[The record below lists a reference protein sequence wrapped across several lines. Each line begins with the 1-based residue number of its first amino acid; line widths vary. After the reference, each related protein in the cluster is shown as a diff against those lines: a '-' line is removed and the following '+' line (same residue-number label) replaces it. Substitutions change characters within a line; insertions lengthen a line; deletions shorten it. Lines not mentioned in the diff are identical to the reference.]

1 MDAIEKVL
9 HECGQKPQALMILG
23 PTAGGKS
30 ALSLEIARRHDVEII
45 SMDSALVYRG
55 MDIGT
60 AKPTKEERAV
70 CPHHLID
77 IRDIGEAY
85 SAADFLE
92 DAVRLVGEIRSR
104 GRLPLIVG
112 GTMFYAKALRDG
124 INDMPSSTH
133 EVREAVATEAAERGW
148 PAMHA
153 ELGRI
158 DPVTAARLAP
168 NDSQRIGRALEV
180 WKMTGRPISAFH
192 AESVRR
198 PAVETLT
205 MGLLPS
211 DRKWLHAR
219 IEARFEQMLA
229 DGFLDEVRPLMMRP
243 DYDPD
248 SPAMRAVGY
257 RQAIDFIEGRTD
269 MAAFYL
275 AGVAATRQL
284 AKRQMTWMRS
294 MPDVALLDPLDA
306 GALDSVLGLLE
317 KVTSPALV

>member
-1 MDAIEKVL
+1 MDAVEELLQRGAKA
-9 HECGQKPQALMILG
+9 QALMILG

-30 ALSLEIARRHDVEII
+30 ALSLEIAKRHDVEII

-60 AKPTKEERAV
+60 AKPTLEERSV

-77 IRDIGEAY
+77 IRDIGESY
-85 SAADFLE
+85 SAADFLQ
-92 DAVRLVGEIRSR
+92 DAVRLVKEIRSR

-112 GTMFYAKALRDG
+112 GTMLYAKALREG
-124 INDMPSSTH
+124 INDMPSTAP
-133 EVREAVATEAAERGW
+133 EVRERVARQAAECGW

-153 ELGRI
+153 ALEKV

-180 WKMTGRPISAFH
+180 WHMTGRPISAFH

-205 MGLLPS
+205 VGLLPT

-219 IEARFEQMLA
+219 IEARFDQMLA
-229 DGFLDEVRPLMMRP
+229 DGFLDEVRRLMKRS
-243 DYDPD
+243 DYAPE

-269 MAAFYL
+269 MAAFHL

-284 AKRQMTWMRS
+284 AKRQMTWMRAMKDVLLMDPEDPKVFGRVS
-294 MPDVALLDPLDA
+294 ELMP
-306 GALDSVLGLLE
+306 VLN
-317 KVTSPALV
+317 

>member
-1 MDAIEKVL
+1 
-9 HECGQKPQALMILG
+9 
-23 PTAGGKS
+23 
-30 ALSLEIARRHDVEII
+30 
-45 SMDSALVYRG
+45 
-55 MDIGT
+55 
-60 AKPTKEERAV
+60 
-70 CPHHLID
+70 
-77 IRDIGEAY
+77 
-85 SAADFLE
+85 
-92 DAVRLVGEIRSR
+92 
-104 GRLPLIVG
+104 
-112 GTMFYAKALRDG
+112 
-124 INDMPSSTH
+124 
-133 EVREAVATEAAERGW
+133 
-148 PAMHA
+148 
-153 ELGRI
+153 
-158 DPVTAARLAP
+158 VTAARLAP

-229 DGFLDEVRPLMMRP
+229 DGFLDEVRSLMMRP

>member
-1 MDAIEKVL
+1 MDAIDKVMKKG
-9 HECGQKPQALMILG
+9 EGKAQALMILG

-30 ALSLEIARRHDVEII
+30 ALSLEIAQRYDVEII

-60 AKPTKEERAV
+60 AKPTLEERSV

-85 SAADFLE
+85 SAADFLQ
-92 DAVRLVGEIRSR
+92 DAVRLVSEIRSR
-104 GRLPLIVG
+104 GRIPLIVG
-112 GTMFYAKALRDG
+112 GTMLYAKALREG
-124 INDMPSSTH
+124 INDMPSTTP
-133 EVREAVATEAAERGW
+133 EVREAVSCEAAECGW
-148 PAMHA
+148 PVMH
-153 ELGRI
+153 EKLREV

-180 WKMTGRPISAFH
+180 WRMTGRPISAFH
-192 AESVRR
+192 AESVRK
-198 PAVETLT
+198 PAVEALT
-205 MGLLPS
+205 VGLLPS
-211 DRKWLHAR
+211 DRKWLHER
-219 IEARFEQMLA
+219 IEARFDQMLA
-229 DGFLDEVRPLMMRP
+229 DGFLDEMKALMSRS
-243 DYDPD
+243 DYDPE

-269 MAAFYL
+269 MAAFRL

-294 MPDVALLDPLDA
+294 MPDVLLMDPQDA
-306 GALDSVLGLLE
+306 GLLGRVPELMDQVE
-317 KVTSPALV
+317 PCV